1 MSDGGSSRRT
11 VPGRANRCFT
21 WTGRSGAASRWP
33 SRRGFGTEVLYEM
46 LVYEFEAQ
54 AALDFEVDGLRF
66 SLRLPL
72 VPTVGRVIAG
82 GDAEASRD
90 S

>member
-1 MSDGGSSRRT
+1 
-11 VPGRANRCFT
+11 
-21 WTGRSGAASRWP
+21 
-33 SRRGFGTEVLYEM
+33 M

-54 AALDFEVDGLRF
+54 AALDFELDGLRF